1 MAIGGELAAVL
12 LIEDPIRT
20 EAPEVIEKLHSAGF
34 TNIVMMT
41 GDSDRT
47 AKAVAAKVGVDRYF
61 SEVLPEDKASYVKKM
76 REEGHKVIMI
86 GDGINDAPALSESN
100 AGVAV
105 SGGAAIAREIADITI
120 TADDL
125 GLLLVMKELSNRLM
139 GRIHSNYRFIMSF
152 NLGLIILGVMGVLP
166 PSTSALMHNV
176 STLAIS
182 LKSMSDL
189 LED

>member
-76 REEGHKVIMI
+76 REEGHRVIMI

-166 PSTSALMHNV
+166 PSTSALLHNV

-182 LKSMSDL
+182 LKSMTDL

>member
-1 MAIGGELAAVL
+1 
-12 LIEDPIRT
+12 
-20 EAPEVIEKLHSAGF
+20 
-34 TNIVMMT
+34 
-41 GDSDRT
+41 
-47 AKAVAAKVGVDRYF
+47 
-61 SEVLPEDKASYVKKM
+61 M
-76 REEGHKVIMI
+76 REEGRKVIMI

-166 PSTSALMHNV
+166 PSTSALLHNV

-182 LKSMSDL
+182 LKSMTDL